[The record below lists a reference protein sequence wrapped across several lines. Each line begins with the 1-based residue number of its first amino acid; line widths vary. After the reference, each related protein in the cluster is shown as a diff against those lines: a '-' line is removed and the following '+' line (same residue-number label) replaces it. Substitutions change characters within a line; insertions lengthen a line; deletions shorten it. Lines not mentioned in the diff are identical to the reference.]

1 MEVTADEIEVVSL
14 SMLEK
19 LVASGNSIA
28 AVFSSSRDHGIGGIK
43 DIHKLCVNL
52 DVPMLHVLGQV
63 CEEMRLVLRVCFPTG
78 GSRAAWDRGGS
89 LPGLL

>member
-28 AVFSSSRDHGIGGIK
+28 AVFSSSLHQ
-43 DIHKLCVNL
+43 DIFLYIEGWFNFVSDMN
-52 DVPMLHVLGQV
+52 
-63 CEEMRLVLRVCFPTG
+63 F
-78 GSRAAWDRGGS
+78 
-89 LPGLL
+89 